1 MPTDVGLVQ
10 RVVADLPVFVDEV
23 VDELFA
29 AREKRF
35 RYEEKLHEFKSKNGA
50 IEEREKDLEE
60 FEIIAI
66 EEFEKATEF
75 EKDLEEFVKEAEG
88 KRERVLEEFEKD
100 WEEFVKEAAE

>member
-60 FEIIAI
+60 F
-66 EEFEKATEF
+66 
-75 EKDLEEFVKEAEG
+75 VKEAEG